1 MKDFNQFIRKVDLDQ
16 KILLYPITSE
26 DVKDYYHKELR
37 NKKLHRV
44 HMALCCVDS
53 IREKIND
60 AIKEAIEMALDD
72 EEPMWADIDHRYV
85 ESKYSNVKKSRV

>member
-1 MKDFNQFIRKVDLDQ
+1 MDLDQ